1 MKFKYV
7 CKCISFYGVSQK
19 KKKKKDKINF
29 KNTKKHFIKKRKEK
43 KMYSILNY
51 VYTVNLNNHF

>member
-19 KKKKKDKINF
+19 KKKKDKNNF
-29 KNTKKHFIKKRKEK
+29 KNTKKKFIKKRKEK